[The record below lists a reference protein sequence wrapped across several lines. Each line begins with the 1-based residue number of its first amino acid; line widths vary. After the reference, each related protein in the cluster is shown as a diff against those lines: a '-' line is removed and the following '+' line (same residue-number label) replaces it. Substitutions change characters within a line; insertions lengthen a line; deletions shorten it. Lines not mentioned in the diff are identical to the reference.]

1 MFLNFFSLLPVEVFG
16 SSIYQTRPSWN
27 LFTVQPTKL
36 DLPRPKNIP
45 SDPKESREDTITI
58 RETQLIQHITQKN
71 KKINPTQHNMNGF
84 HGIVGKVGLQFY
96 FKLG

>member
-1 MFLNFFSLLPVEVFG
+1 MFLNFFFLPVEVFG

-45 SDPKESREDTITI
+45 SDTEENREDTITI
-58 RETQLIQHITQKN
+58 RETQLMQHKKQKN
-71 KKINPTQHNMNGF
+71 KKNQPNPT
-84 HGIVGKVGLQFY
+84 
-96 FKLG
+96 